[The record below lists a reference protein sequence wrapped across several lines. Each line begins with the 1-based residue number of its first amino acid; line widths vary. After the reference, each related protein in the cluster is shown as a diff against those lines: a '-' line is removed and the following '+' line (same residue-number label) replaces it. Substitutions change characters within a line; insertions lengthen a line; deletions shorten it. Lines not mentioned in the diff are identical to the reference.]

1 MRFDLMDIQDVC
13 DRCAD
18 EEPNTPSIE
27 VWREYNQRKAELFRE
42 YGHGPEYDRA
52 LRDLIDELGV

>member
-1 MRFDLMDIQDVC
+1 MNEMTALLKTSEND
-13 DRCAD
+13 
-18 EEPNTPSIE
+18 TPSIDT
-27 VWREYNQRKAELFRE
+27 WREYSERKAELFRE